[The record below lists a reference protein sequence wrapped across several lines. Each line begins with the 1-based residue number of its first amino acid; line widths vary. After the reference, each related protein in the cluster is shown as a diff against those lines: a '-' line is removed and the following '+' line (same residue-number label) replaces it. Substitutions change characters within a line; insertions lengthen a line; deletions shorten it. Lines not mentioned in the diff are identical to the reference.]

1 MNILVSIFF
10 LLIAN
15 NSNNIVMEN
24 HMTTAYQ
31 SADLALKGI
40 QDAERTEADIS
51 ILTEKFNKALGLIE
65 QANTSNYV
73 TCFGYDNCLDSA
85 NTIFNSISKDSV
97 ILKDEANRLSGY
109 KNVTVIGIY
118 LPLIVFF
125 SLLFIFYL
133 YKTWK
138 SFQKDKFLNMQI
150 KERREK

>member
-15 NSNNIVMEN
+15 NSNIVIEN
-24 HMTTAYQ
+24 HMATAFE
-31 SADLALKGI
+31 SADLALSGI
-40 QDAERTEADIS
+40 QDAEHNGAEIS
-51 ILTEKFNKALGLIE
+51 PLIEKFNTALGLIE
-65 QANTSNYV
+65 QANTSKYA

-85 NTIFNSISKDSV
+85 TTIFNSISKDSV
-97 ILKDEANRLSGY
+97 ILKDEANRLSDY
-109 KNVTVIGIY
+109 KN
-118 LPLIVFF
+118 LIVMGICLPMIAFF

-133 YKTWK
+133 YMTWK